1 MIASL
6 VRNRLLLALGI
17 LGAIWAL
24 VAASGGWMPSH
35 DVLRAESPAET
46 DLSAD
51 RSSLDAKLLLD
62 VRSNK
67 DTYIDLRAPTQN
79 FGTVGHFRLARIDD
93 PNNPAFKVA
102 LVWFDLR
109 ALPAGAVI
117 SEAEMQIFGRE
128 IRGEGEIDLEVV
140 GLKRDWE
147 ELEATWERAKAG
159 TPWGAPGGQST
170 ISDRD
175 AGGVLG
181 TYYDGYRFE
190 YYMWNIT
197 SLVQEWANGRANYG
211 VMVLIPEGRRYDD
224 VWGLYSS
231 DYTAEPDLHPRL
243 IVEYTMPTATPT
255 PTITRTPTRTSTPT
269 ATATPA
275 ETNTPTPTATLRP
288 TFTPIVKRVYLP
300 VLLKPQTGR

>member
-1 MIASL
+1 MIAL
-6 VRNRLLLALGI
+6 VRNRLLFAVGI
-17 LGAIWAL
+17 LGMVSALAFASAGWAPPRDAL
-24 VAASGGWMPSH
+24 WAEPPVEAAS
-35 DVLRAESPAET
+35 AANK
-46 DLSAD
+46 LS
-51 RSSLDAKLLLD
+51 SGAKLLLD
-62 VRSNK
+62 VRSDK
-67 DTYIDLRAPTQN
+67 DTYLDLQAPTQN
-79 FGTVGHFRLARIDD
+79 FGNVGHFRLGRIDD
-93 PNNPAFKVA
+93 PNNPVFKVA
-102 LVWFDLR
+102 LIWFDLR

-147 ELEATWERAKAG
+147 ELEATWERAKVG

-175 AGGVLG
+175 AEGVPG
-181 TYYDGYRFE
+181 RYYDGYRFE
-190 YYMWNIT
+190 YYEWNIT
-197 SLVQEWANGRANYG
+197 NLVQQWANGRANYG
-211 VMVLIPEGRRYDD
+211 VMVLVAEEKRYDD

-243 IVEYTMPTATPT
+243 IVEYTMPTTTPT
-255 PTITRTPTRTSTPT
+255 PTRTRTPTVTSTPT

-300 VLLKPQTGR
+300 IILKSSAGR